1 MRQMYRR
8 FGRVFDFFS
17 DNLVFQLSV
26 VHKYFIYI
34 DNVYR
39 LADSIFEMEIVHKSS
54 TIYNGLIMW
63 VWYIGNFQRNRL
75 LHIFVYIMEKK
86 NIAYINTKKIRQDF
100 CSRLTFFVREPT
112 YTKSRFDESQ

>member
-1 MRQMYRR
+1 MYQR

-26 VHKYFIYI
+26 VHKCFIYI

-54 TIYNGLIMW
+54 AIYNGFIMW
-63 VWYIGNFQRNRL
+63 VWYMGNFQRNRL

-86 NIAYINTKKIRQDF
+86 NIAYINTKKNQAEIKIPPDF
-100 CSRLTFFVREPT
+100 FCPSNYIHQVAI
-112 YTKSRFDESQ
+112 